1 MACARRGLDR
11 RRERE
16 EGRWKKQRSCTRRRV
31 DQAERIHNSIR
42 DNFLNYKMISLMFAS
57 MPDYCTILHKEYPK
71 VPLHVIARVDLPYRI
86 EEVLVL
92 PWKDYLAR
100 IPEIL
105 G

>member
-1 MACARRGLDR
+1 
-11 RRERE
+11 
-16 EGRWKKQRSCTRRRV
+16 
-31 DQAERIHNSIR
+31 
-42 DNFLNYKMISLMFAS
+42 MFTS

-86 EEVLVL
+86 EEVLVF